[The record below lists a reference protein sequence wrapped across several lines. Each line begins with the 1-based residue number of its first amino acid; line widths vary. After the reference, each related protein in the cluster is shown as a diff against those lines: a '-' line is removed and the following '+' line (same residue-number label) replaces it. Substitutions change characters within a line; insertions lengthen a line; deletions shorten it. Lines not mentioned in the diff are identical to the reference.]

1 MKKEGFYSS
10 GEFAHMAKV
19 TVRTIRY
26 YDSHDVLKPSFVSE
40 SGTRFYT
47 DEDFARLQQ
56 ILLLKFLGFSLN
68 DIKNM
73 TIGDTDYHFML
84 DSLEVQLKLVRDK
97 IEQLQLVETAIEDTS
112 YEIKEHHAVN
122 WEKMLNLIH
131 LTGMEKAVK
140 KQYQNA
146 TNISSRIRLHRLYS
160 KNKKGWF
167 PWIFDQL
174 NLKDGMKVLEIGCG
188 NGMLWEENDYQIPR
202 KIMINLSDVSEGML
216 RDARRNVGSEDK
228 RFKFEIVD
236 AENIPYEAETFD
248 VIIANHMLFYCE
260 NLKKTCSEIA
270 RVLKKN
276 RNVCM

>member
-1 MKKEGFYSS
+1 
-10 GEFAHMAKV
+10 MAKV

-131 LTGMEKAVK
+131 LTGME
-140 KQYQNA
+140 
-146 TNISSRIRLHRLYS
+146 
-160 KNKKGWF
+160 
-167 PWIFDQL
+167 
-174 NLKDGMKVLEIGCG
+174 
-188 NGMLWEENDYQIPR
+188 
-202 KIMINLSDVSEGML
+202 LSL
-216 RDARRNVGSEDK
+216 
-228 RFKFEIVD
+228 IH
-236 AENIPYEAETFD
+236 I
-248 VIIANHMLFYCE
+248 
-260 NLKKTCSEIA
+260 
-270 RVLKKN
+270 
-276 RNVCM
+276 

>member
-1 MKKEGFYSS
+1 MENSRKMKKEGFYSS

-40 SGTRFYT
+40 SGARFYT
-47 DEDFARLQQ
+47 DGKQAEAFVRYR
-56 ILLLKFLGFSLN
+56 
-68 DIKNM
+68 
-73 TIGDTDYHFML
+73 DTDYHFML

-131 LTGMEKAVK
+131 LTGMEKAV

-248 VIIANHMLFYCE
+248 VIIANHMLYVAHMG
-260 NLKKTCSEIA
+260 KII
-270 RVLKKN
+270 
-276 RNVCM
+276 

>member
-1 MKKEGFYSS
+1 
-10 GEFAHMAKV
+10 
-19 TVRTIRY
+19 
-26 YDSHDVLKPSFVSE
+26 
-40 SGTRFYT
+40 
-47 DEDFARLQQ
+47 
-56 ILLLKFLGFSLN
+56 
-68 DIKNM
+68 
-73 TIGDTDYHFML
+73 
-84 DSLEVQLKLVRDK
+84 
-97 IEQLQLVETAIEDTS
+97 
-112 YEIKEHHAVN
+112 
-122 WEKMLNLIH
+122 MLNLIH

-202 KIMINLSDVSEGML
+202 TIMINLSDVSEGML

-248 VIIANHMLFYCE
+248 VVIANHILFYCE

-270 RVLKKN
+270 RVLKKTGMFVCSTYGKNHMKEVSDLVRGFDN
-276 RNVCM
+276 RIVLSADKLYEKFGKENGEKVLKPYFKSIDWKEYSDWLEIQEVEPLIAYILSCHGNQNQYILNHYNEFRDYVKEKVKKNFFVTKEAGIFVCKK